1 MPKDP
6 DRDLRRRELEELR
19 RSSLSVRAR
28 LESERRASASGEAE
42 PVGGAAKDPPGP
54 SERKVLPSLFDQEEP
69 APRPP
74 RAIPASPAGKA
85 SSAAGTAPPGAGPNL
100 PAAGTALP
108 MVSPPPSAPVPA
120 LPMVGGMPQTG
131 PMFAAPRRPRL
142 LVVPAL
148 TLVAGLALGFAAG
161 SARAGGER
169 ATSARTRPPA
179 ARPASL
185 PSTAAA
191 PRPAASCL
199 EAAKRGDQVIAM
211 LITNQRRKA
220 AELLKP
226 YTTASQQCRSDAGR

>member
-1 MPKDP
+1 
-6 DRDLRRRELEELR
+6 
-19 RSSLSVRAR
+19 
-28 LESERRASASGEAE
+28 
-42 PVGGAAKDPPGP
+42 
-54 SERKVLPSLFDQEEP
+54 
-69 APRPP
+69 
-74 RAIPASPAGKA
+74 
-85 SSAAGTAPPGAGPNL
+85 
-100 PAAGTALP
+100 
-108 MVSPPPSAPVPA
+108 
-120 LPMVGGMPQTG
+120 MVGGMPPPG

-226 YTTASQQCRSDAGR
+226 YTAASRQCRSDAGG